1 MRKALAALLVG
12 LMIATTLPAN
22 VAADEPEPIAWGV
35 EYDYSNING
44 DIASMIGIDLQEVFQ
59 EVMAAGDDSGID
71 MLLSLIHI

>member
-44 DIASMIGIDLQEVFQ
+44 DIASMIGIDLQEVF
-59 EVMAAGDDSGID
+59 
-71 MLLSLIHI
+71 HK